1 MNHLNSI
8 LLEGIVV
15 NDPEVKATSCQSGA
29 QLVVLRMAS
38 HRYYR
43 DQDTAEGR
51 WKDDTLFMDV
61 LAWGGLGRKVME
73 LIPKGTTVRVV
84 GRLKVSL
91 YKSRDGAREYS
102 RPSIVAQHI
111 EFRRRRN
118 ADIVEGHGASGDVED
133 ITLNAEGGDEN
144 TSSLSEPVVI
154 YEY

>member
-15 NDPEVKATSCQSGA
+15 SDPEVKSTSQTGS
-29 QLVVLRMAS
+29 QLVVLRIAS

-43 DQDTAEGR
+43 SQDTPDGQ
-51 WKDDTLFMDV
+51 WKDDTMFMDV
-61 LAWGGLGRKVME
+61 LAWGALGRKVME

-91 YKSRDGAREYS
+91 YRSRDGLKDFS

-111 EFRRRRN
+111 EFRRRRGE
-118 ADIVEGHGASGDVED
+118 AEAEGRGPAEDGED

-144 TSSLSEPVVI
+144 AGALAEPVVI